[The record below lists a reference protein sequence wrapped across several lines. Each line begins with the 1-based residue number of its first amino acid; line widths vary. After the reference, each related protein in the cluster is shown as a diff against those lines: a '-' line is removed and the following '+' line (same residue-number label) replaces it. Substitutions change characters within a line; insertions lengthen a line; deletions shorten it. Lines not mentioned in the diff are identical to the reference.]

1 MNQDSRWQQRF
12 SNYSKALKELKSAID
27 LSQQRDLTKLEKQG
41 LIQCF
46 EYTHELAW
54 KTLKD
59 FLEDRGVTE
68 PLFGSKDATREAFKL
83 EIITNGEVWMQMIK
97 SRNLTSHIYD
107 ESVVNTIATIII
119 DAYFSQFQNLQKK
132 LSELQQKDLSQ

>member
-1 MNQDSRWQQRF
+1 MHQDIRWQQRF
-12 SNYSKALKELKSAID
+12 SNYSKAVQELQSAID
-27 LSQQRDLTKLEKQG
+27 LSKQRQLTKLEKRG

-68 PLFGSKDATREAFKL
+68 PLFGSKDVIREAFKQGL
-83 EIITNGEVWMQMIK
+83 ITDGQVWMQMIK

-107 ESVVNTIATIII
+107 EDVVNEIAKIIV
-119 DAYFSQFQNLQKK
+119 DVYFPRFQDLLTK
-132 LSELQQKDLSQ
+132 LSQLQQKDRS